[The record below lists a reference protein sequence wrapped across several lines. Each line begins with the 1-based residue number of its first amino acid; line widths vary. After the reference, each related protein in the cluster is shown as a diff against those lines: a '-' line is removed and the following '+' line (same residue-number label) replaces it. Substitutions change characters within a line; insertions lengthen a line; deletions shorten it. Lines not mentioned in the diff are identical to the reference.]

1 MGEWK
6 MKHLLKTPNKTKAR
20 DLCVKATC
28 LLADDN
34 RGVFVLIKVKS
45 FEAVKSVAVAL
56 SDLNTDRL
64 YRVLGKFGIP
74 LLSAEARETCTK
86 QLQRQIVE
94 LVDENKVKPISV
106 AKFDHLELPL
116 S

>member
-1 MGEWK
+1 
-6 MKHLLKTPNKTKAR
+6 MKTLPRDPTKTAVP
-20 DLCVKATC
+20 DISVKATR

-64 YRVLGKFGIP
+64 YRILGKFGIP
-74 LLSAEARETCTK
+74 LLSAEARETCAK
-86 QLQRQIVE
+86 QLQREIVE
-94 LVDENKVKPISV
+94 LVDENKIKPISI
-106 AKFDHLELPL
+106 ARFDHLEPPL

>member
-1 MGEWK
+1 
-6 MKHLLKTPNKTKAR
+6 MKTLPNDTTKTAIP
-20 DLCVKATC
+20 DISVKATR

-34 RGVFVLIKVKS
+34 RGVFVLIKVQS
-45 FEAVKSVAVAL
+45 FGAVRSVAVAL

-64 YRVLGKFGIP
+64 YRILGKFSIP

-106 AKFDHLELPL
+106 AKFDHLEPPL

>member
-1 MGEWK
+1 
-6 MKHLLKTPNKTKAR
+6 MKIRPKNAKKSKAL
-20 DLCVKATC
+20 DIPVKATG

-45 FEAVKSVAVAL
+45 LVAVRSVAVAVAL

-64 YRVLGKFGIP
+64 YRILGKFGIP

-86 QLQRQIVE
+86 QLQRQILE
-94 LVDENKVKPISV
+94 LVHENKIKTIS
-106 AKFDHLELPL
+106 
-116 S
+116 